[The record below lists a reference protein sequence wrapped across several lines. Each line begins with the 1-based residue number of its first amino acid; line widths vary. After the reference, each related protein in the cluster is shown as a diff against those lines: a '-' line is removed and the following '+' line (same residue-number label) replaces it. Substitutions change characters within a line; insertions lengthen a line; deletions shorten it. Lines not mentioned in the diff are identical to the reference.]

1 MAEITKNHLETDPT
15 PSKLTILEEDINTF
29 SAPLLSKQID
39 LVPDK
44 LIDIIWTLI
53 QDGVPTISGHLAYA
67 FTTLIYIYFVGHLN
81 QPVLLASVSLGQ
93 QFSNVL
99 CFAILCSLDSG
110 FAALA
115 SQAFGARNYEKVGI
129 YYQKTLV
136 VYLLTSVPCVF
147 VLLQSDVIFGFLG
160 IENDVVE
167 NAVYFIKWMIPDYY
181 ILIFCECTKNYL
193 MAQNKFKIQYVLS
206 VVSAILAT
214 FYCLI
219 FVTFAQMG
227 IHGLALA
234 RICTDLS
241 IAGILILYIKVY
253 KPCEESWIPWTSEAL
268 VGLWDYFKEILM
280 IGFPYYVEWQ
290 SWEANIILI
299 GILNKTTVMAAT
311 GAAFPIIECIYSF
324 VGGLAAA
331 MSVYVG
337 NAAGE
342 GNKAKAKSFI
352 KAGILL
358 NFVQILVWVVLMNIF
373 RYQIAG
379 FITED
384 ESVREVLASLITIY
398 SVVYISDGNQINLT
412 SILRTIG
419 KERTVFLSA
428 LAFQTFIGISLG
440 YVIGVKWINDYVG
453 VWIGQGLGSY
463 LMVSYMAYIMYTLD
477 WDYEINR
484 IHMRMKAEEEVER
497 SIEMGML
504 TSI

>member
-1 MAEITKNHLETDPT
+1 
-15 PSKLTILEEDINTF
+15 
-29 SAPLLSKQID
+29 
-39 LVPDK
+39 
-44 LIDIIWTLI
+44 
-53 QDGVPTISGHLAYA
+53 
-67 FTTLIYIYFVGHLN
+67 
-81 QPVLLASVSLGQ
+81 
-93 QFSNVL
+93 
-99 CFAILCSLDSG
+99 
-110 FAALA
+110 
-115 SQAFGARNYEKVGI
+115 
-129 YYQKTLV
+129 
-136 VYLLTSVPCVF
+136 
-147 VLLQSDVIFGFLG
+147 
-160 IENDVVE
+160 
-167 NAVYFIKWMIPDYY
+167 
-181 ILIFCECTKNYL
+181 
-193 MAQNKFKIQYVLS
+193 
-206 VVSAILAT
+206 
-214 FYCLI
+214 
-219 FVTFAQMG
+219 MG

-373 RYQIAG
+373 RHQIAG

-484 IHMRMKAEEEVER
+484 IHMRMKAEEEAER